1 MASHTVSSSL
11 LRPPLGIWSHANA
24 KPCLWLTLY
33 SFCFFILHHLCLVVR
48 QLRAWLLPS
57 LQRNNRLCDKGSPDS
72 ALETPNVQAGRSALY
87 FIQGKRVGSFTRGAA
102 KGVSVTHV
110 FFLSVFFPH
119 VFICSVY
126 LSVSLCSPLS
136 IYSSSRT
143 LAQRPGR
150 NVMQDIKASQHSS
163 VNVKVK
169 KQLPLCS

>member
-33 SFCFFILHHLCLVVR
+33 SFCFFILRHLCLVVR

-57 LQRNNRLCDKGSPDS
+57 LQRNNRLCDKGSSDS
-72 ALETPNVQAGRSALY
+72 ALESPNVQAGRSALY
-87 FIQGKRVGSFTRGAA
+87 FTQGKSAGLLYRRGSQGCRGNT
-102 KGVSVTHV
+102 S
-110 FFLSVFFPH
+110 FFPFFSY

-126 LSVSLCSPLS
+126 PSVSQSSPLS